1 MKALSD
7 IAHSIGS
14 RLVLLIATLG
24 TVLLHSHFLGESG
37 LGSIAL
43 LQFGL
48 LLVTGMAG
56 FVAAGAV
63 VFVRRSHKPS
73 QLRKV
78 AYAWCMFSAIVSA
91 GLGTA
96 AGIIPREWLV
106 ASAVLGLMQSTIV
119 FHSQLLIAGGSIR
132 TNNQLQIVQTIS
144 LLASTSIT
152 YLYFEITTPTG
163 FMWALAAALSVA
175 LVFSIAAMK
184 DAWQSAPTSGVHDPS
199 SATPLLFRY
208 GSQGSTGS
216 ILQLLTNRANLSLLN
231 HFIGTAGAGV
241 YSVVYY
247 GVEAVW
253 TVARALAPMVNTEV
267 AAATSSVERRTI
279 TNRYLKKTMVLTV
292 PLSII
297 ASAVP
302 ESFYA
307 WVFGINGI
315 ALPLQILCP
324 GMIAGA
330 ISSIIAHHLSAIGL
344 HVWNAR
350 TSAIGLAVLVGLG
363 WFTVPKYG
371 VAGAAVAAS
380 AAYLSQAAGLIYA
393 LLKEDPKVNERP
405 PAF

>member
-1 MKALSD
+1 MKFLSD
-7 IAHSIGS
+7 ISHSIGS
-14 RLVLLIATLG
+14 RLVLLVATLG
-24 TVLLHSHFLGESG
+24 TVLLNSHFLGESG
-37 LGSIAL
+37 LGSVAL

-78 AYAWCMFSAIVSA
+78 AYLWCLLSAIVASVLGSA
-91 GLGTA
+91 L
-96 AGIIPREWLV
+96 GIIPSEWLI
-106 ASAVLGLMQSTIV
+106 ASSALGLMQSIIV
-119 FHSQLLIAGGSIR
+119 FHSQLLIAGGRIR
-132 TNNQLQIVQTIS
+132 TNNKLQIVQTSS
-144 LLASTSIT
+144 LLASTLLT
-152 YLYFEITTPTG
+152 YLYFGITTPIG
-163 FMWALAAALSVA
+163 FMWALAAALALA
-175 LVFSIAAMK
+175 LVFSIIAMK
-184 DAWQSAPTSGVHDPS
+184 GTWESAPTSGLHDTS

-253 TVARALAPMVNTEV
+253 TIARALAPMVNTEV
-267 AAATSSVERRTI
+267 AAASSSVERRTI
-279 TNRYLKKTMVLTV
+279 TAGYLKRTLMLTV
-292 PLSII
+292 PLTIL

-302 ESFYA
+302 ESIYA

-315 ALPLQILCP
+315 AVPLRILAP

-344 HVWNAR
+344 HIWNAR
-350 TSAIGLAVLVGLG
+350 TSAIGLIVLISLGLLVIP
-363 WFTVPKYG
+363 TYG
-371 VAGAAVAAS
+371 VAGAAMAAS
-380 AAYLSQAAGLIYA
+380 AAYLSQAAGLIFA
-393 LLKEDPKVNERP
+393 LLKEDPK
-405 PAF
+405 